1 MKIAIG
7 SDHGGYALKEQ
18 IRRWVAELGHEV
30 DDLGCD
36 SADSV
41 DYPVYAIAVARKV
54 ASGAADLG
62 ILVCGTGLGMSMAA
76 NKVKGVRAAV
86 CNDLYCAEHARAHN
100 DANVMTIGARVVNN
114 TDARQIVEVF
124 LNTKFEGG
132 RHARRVDQIMAIEE
146 AKGE

>member
-1 MKIAIG
+1 LKIAIG